1 MELVR
6 TFSNPVVGGTWI
18 DDKSITNEMDFIVD
32 ELGPLC
38 VNDIGDSFYTLLF
51 FATQYST
58 EETIYLQ
65 LFLKSNDRFE
75 RDFLDSVPINM
86 NNTDFQALLHQASRF
101 SDKLNESR
109 YKDMIKHLD
118 DTVKDLFQIT

>member
-6 TFSNPVVGGTWI
+6 TFSNPIIGDTWI
-18 DDKSITNEMDFIVD
+18 DDKSITNEMDFVVD
-32 ELGPLC
+32 DLGPLC

-75 RDFLDSVPINM
+75 RDFLDNVPINM
-86 NNTDFQALLHQASRF
+86 NNML
-101 SDKLNESR
+101 K
-109 YKDMIKHLD
+109 YKDRIK
-118 DTVKDLFQIT
+118 